1 MKVEEITVK
10 DYLTKSNLPTIDYV
24 INPYVG
30 CPHGCKYCYASFM
43 KRFTGHTEDWGTF
56 IDIKRCDKKIDIKKL
71 EKKNLFLSSVTD
83 CYNEYEEKYEITRN
97 ILKQLIDVDV
107 NINISTKSKLVLRDL
122 DILKKLRNVNVSIS
136 INTLDEKFRED
147 MDNGSSIE
155 DRLNTLKILHE
166 NGIYTTLFMSPI
178 FPYITEIKSII
189 EKSRDF
195 VDEYYFENL
204 NLRGSYKGKILNYIY
219 ENYPKFY
226 DEYIKIYVK
235 NDKSYWINLSKKI
248 EKYCLNNNIK
258 YRNYFYHEKLVSEKK
273 AKSGGESNER

>member
-1 MKVEEITVK
+1 MEVKEIIVK
-10 DYLTKSNLPTIDYV
+10 DYITKSNLPTIDYV

-43 KRFTGHTEDWGTF
+43 KRFTGHTEEWGTF

-122 DILKKLRNVNVSIS
+122 DILKKLKNVNVSIS
-136 INTLDEKFRED
+136 INTLDEKFRSD
-147 MDNGSSIE
+147 MDSGSSIE

-166 NGIYTTLFMSPI
+166 NGIYVTLFMSPI
-178 FPYITEIKSII
+178 FPYITDVKSII

-226 DEYIKIYVK
+226 NEYIKIYYK
-235 NDKSYWINLSKKI
+235 NDNSYWIILSNKI
-248 EKYCLNNNIK
+248 EKYCLDNNIK
-258 YRNYFYHEKLVSEKK
+258 YRNYFYHKKLVSEKK
-273 AKSGGESNER
+273 AKNGGCNNE